1 VLRVRVLGD
10 LRVEL
15 DGTAAALPSSAKV
28 RAVLAWLAL
37 HPGLQPRSSVAA
49 RLWPDVLDVSARASL
64 RSAIWAL
71 RRALGDDDGRL
82 LVATREQVGLGGP
95 GIDVWVDLLEF
106 DRLARSG
113 RPEDAL
119 ALDRGGELLAGID
132 EEWVYA
138 ARDEHRDRLM
148 AALAAAADAAEAASD
163 LAAAIAHD
171 RRRAQLDPLSE
182 PAHRDLIRRLDA
194 AGDRG
199 AALAAYARLRDR
211 MRRELSLSPSAATRA
226 VVEAVRA
233 SADAEE
239 HAAASAA
246 AAAEATK
253 GARAVEGSAP
263 AGRVGTWARA
273 GGVDGWALRGVDGS
287 GLGDVDRS
295 ALGGVNASAGADALD
310 EPRHPQAE
318 RPRGTSVADRV
329 RVLPPLAGRD
339 DERAILLDAWR
350 RAREGD
356 GGAVLLEG
364 EGGIGKS
371 RLALELLAHAEHDGA
386 TVAGC
391 AALELGGAAPFGLWA
406 ELLGELARTIAPAAP
421 DGSEVWPEDVGRLAP
436 SVAQRLS
443 RTPPPATAASPDFER
458 ARLFEAVAEM
468 LAWAATQRPLV
479 LLVED
484 IHLADVA
491 SLELAAYVARRL
503 PELPALLVLTRRDAP
518 RRPDADLLR
527 QALARRGA
535 LHAELELGP
544 LPPTA
549 LAALVRSVARLED
562 DEVGRVVEA
571 SEGNALLA
579 VESARAGGAGAQP
592 QGLRALVRGAT
603 ARLAPDAR
611 LVAEL
616 TAVAGRELTRDELLA
631 LPVDRPAAAAG
642 AALESGLLA
651 ARDGRLGFRHALLRA
666 AAYDDVP
673 EPRRAE
679 LHDQLAGALEAAGR
693 APAAE
698 LARHLRL
705 AGRDE
710 AAVAHLERAGLEA
723 RGMGAL
729 AQAAAFLGEALEIR
743 PGDPALLLELGDV
756 EAWRSRWE
764 AADEAFE
771 RALTGLARDD
781 AIGRARAYARR
792 GLWFRTSLCAPARSA
807 GAYREALALLD
818 APAGAGDSN
827 EPAAVGA
834 RGDARALLIDV
845 LAGLAWAEGAGG
857 DPDETDVLLARVHEL
872 TGGRLPDAM
881 AATVNS
887 ARGMALCRRGRFT
900 ESYGPMVAAA
910 DSHLRAGAVDEAWVA
925 LSNAACAAAFERD
938 FERALAYAERAARLG
953 GGRAVGLAVHVH
965 AAHAYV
971 LSRLGRHAEARAAA
985 EEQRARAERAES
997 PTLLATAQHD
1007 LGQVALAAGD
1017 YATAAEALGAALEA
1031 GAAVPRAQA
1040 HLARAE
1046 ALTRL
1051 HRAGEAQAEL
1061 RAATL
1066 EPLTPS
1072 DFPATLVPRLTRVQA
1087 LIAAAR
1093 GDRATAGALLR
1104 EAADGWRRQLAAGA
1118 PAAYRVDMGR
1128 PPVAGLVELDRQ
1140 LEQIERDLAAID
1152 TVPA

>member
-49 RLWPDVLDVSARASL
+49 RLWPDVLDASARASL

-71 RRALGDDDGRL
+71 RRAFGDDDGRL

-95 GIDVWVDLLEF
+95 GVDVWVDLLEF
-106 DRLARSG
+106 DRLARAG

-119 ALDRGGELLAGID
+119 ALDRGSELLAGID

-148 AALAAAADAAEAASD
+148 AALAAAADAAEAAGD
-163 LAAAIAHD
+163 LAAATAHD

-246 AAAEATK
+246 AAAEAAK
-253 GARAVEGSAP
+253 RARAVGGSVP
-263 AGRVGTWARA
+263 AARVETWARRGA
-273 GGVDGWALRGVDGS
+273 VDGWGLRGVDGS
-287 GLGDVDRS
+287 GLGDVDPS
-295 ALGGVNASAGADALD
+295 GLGGVDASTGADGQD
-310 EPRHPQAE
+310 ETLHPRAE
-318 RPRGTSVADRV
+318 RPRATPVADRV
-329 RVLPPLAGRD
+329 RVMPPLAGRD
-339 DERAILLDAWR
+339 DERAVLLDAWR

-391 AALELGGAAPFGLWA
+391 AGLELGGAAPFGLWA
-406 ELLGELARTIAPAAP
+406 ELLGELGRTIAPAAP
-421 DGSEVWPEDVGRLAP
+421 DASEVWPEDVGRLAP
-436 SVAQRLS
+436 SVARRLS
-443 RTPPPATAASPDFER
+443 RTPPAATAASPDFER

-544 LPPTA
+544 LPPAA
-549 LAALVRSVARLED
+549 LAALVRSVARLAD

-603 ARLAPDAR
+603 ARLAPEAR

-616 TAVAGRELTRDELLA
+616 TAVAGRELTRDEVLA
-631 LPVDRPAAAAG
+631 LPVDRPAAAA
-642 AALESGLLA
+642 ALDSGLLA

-710 AAVAHLERAGLEA
+710 VAVAHLERAGLEA

-729 AQAAAFLGEALEIR
+729 VQAAAFLGEALEIR
-743 PGDPALLLELGDV
+743 PGDPTLLLELGDV

-764 AADEAFE
+764 ATDEAFE
-771 RALTGLARDD
+771 RALAGLAPDD

-807 GAYREALALLD
+807 AAYREALELLD
-818 APAGAGDSN
+818 APAGVGDPN
-827 EPAAVGA
+827 EPAAVSA
-834 RGDARALLIDV
+834 RGDARTLLIDV

-857 DPDETDVLLARVHEL
+857 DPDETDVLLARVHAL
-872 TGGRLPDAM
+872 TGGRLPDAI

-910 DSHLRAGAVDEAWVA
+910 DAHLRAGAVDEAWVA

-1040 HLARAE
+1040 RLARAE

-1051 HRAGEAQAEL
+1051 HRTGEAQAEL

-1066 EPLTPS
+1066 EPVTPS

-1093 GDRATAGALLR
+1093 GDRATAVALLR

-1140 LEQIERDLAAID
+1140 LEQIERDLAALD

>member
-1 VLRVRVLGD
+1 
-10 LRVEL
+10 
-15 DGTAAALPSSAKV
+15 
-28 RAVLAWLAL
+28 
-37 HPGLQPRSSVAA
+37 
-49 RLWPDVLDVSARASL
+49 
-64 RSAIWAL
+64 
-71 RRALGDDDGRL
+71 
-82 LVATREQVGLGGP
+82 
-95 GIDVWVDLLEF
+95 
-106 DRLARSG
+106 
-113 RPEDAL
+113 
-119 ALDRGGELLAGID
+119 
-132 EEWVYA
+132 
-138 ARDEHRDRLM
+138 
-148 AALAAAADAAEAASD
+148 
-163 LAAAIAHD
+163 
-171 RRRAQLDPLSE
+171 
-182 PAHRDLIRRLDA
+182 
-194 AGDRG
+194 
-199 AALAAYARLRDR
+199 
-211 MRRELSLSPSAATRA
+211 
-226 VVEAVRA
+226 
-233 SADAEE
+233 
-239 HAAASAA
+239 
-246 AAAEATK
+246 
-253 GARAVEGSAP
+253 
-263 AGRVGTWARA
+263 
-273 GGVDGWALRGVDGS
+273 
-287 GLGDVDRS
+287 
-295 ALGGVNASAGADALD
+295 
-310 EPRHPQAE
+310 
-318 RPRGTSVADRV
+318 
-329 RVLPPLAGRD
+329 
-339 DERAILLDAWR
+339 
-350 RAREGD
+350 
-356 GGAVLLEG
+356 
-364 EGGIGKS
+364 
-371 RLALELLAHAEHDGA
+371 
-386 TVAGC
+386 
-391 AALELGGAAPFGLWA
+391 
-406 ELLGELARTIAPAAP
+406 
-421 DGSEVWPEDVGRLAP
+421 
-436 SVAQRLS
+436 
-443 RTPPPATAASPDFER
+443 
-458 ARLFEAVAEM
+458 M

-544 LPPTA
+544 LPPAA

-562 DEVGRVVEA
+562 DEVRRVVEA

-603 ARLAPDAR
+603 AQLAPDAR

-698 LARHLRL
+698 LGRHLRL

-764 AADEAFE
+764 ATDEAFE
-771 RALTGLARDD
+771 AALAGLAPDD
-781 AIGRARAYARR
+781 AIGRARAHARR
-792 GLWFRTSLCAPARSA
+792 GRWFRTSLCAPARSA
-807 GAYREALALLD
+807 AAYREALALLD
-818 APAGAGDSN
+818 GPAGPGGSN
-827 EPAAVGA
+827 EPAAIRAG
-834 RGDARALLIDV
+834 GDALRGGPQALLIEV

-857 DPDETDVLLARVHEL
+857 DPDETDVLLARVHAL
-872 TGGRLPDAM
+872 TGGRLTDAI

-910 DSHLRAGAVDEAWVA
+910 DAHLRAGAVDEAWVA

-1040 HLARAE
+1040 RLARAE

-1140 LEQIERDLAAID
+1140 LEQIERDLEALD
-1152 TVPA
+1152 TIPA